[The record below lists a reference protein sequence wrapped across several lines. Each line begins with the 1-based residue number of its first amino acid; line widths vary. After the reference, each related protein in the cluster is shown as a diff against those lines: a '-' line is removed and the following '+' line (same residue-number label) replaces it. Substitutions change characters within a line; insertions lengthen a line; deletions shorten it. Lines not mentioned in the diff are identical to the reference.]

1 MRGRL
6 RARGRKRR
14 APGIAVLLAGI
25 VAVAAGLAADAG
37 DLLSGP
43 EQDTLSLRFQLRG
56 EQPVEDVTVVA
67 IDDITFSDLRRQW
80 PFPRSLHA
88 RAIDRLRSAG
98 ARVIAYDVQFTEETK
113 PREDL
118 ALFDAVARAPG
129 TVPATT
135 ETDGR
140 GHTQILG
147 GDDNLRAAG
156 ALAGAANVNADL
168 GGVVERFRF
177 SEGGLRSF
185 GVVAARRAGGPR
197 LSAANFPA
205 EGAWIDFRG
214 PPGTIPA
221 VSFSDLVRGRVDSR
235 LLRDRVVVIGATA
248 PTLQDVHPTP
258 ASSKEVMSGP
268 EVQANAAWTAL
279 HGLPLRSAPGWA
291 GWLAILVAGLA
302 PALAALRGRAV
313 LAALVALGLA
323 LAWLV
328 GVQAAFAQ
336 GLILPVSSPLLAL
349 LLGTVSAITTAYLAE
364 RDEHRRAT
372 LYGARLEAEVAR
384 RTEQLRETQ
393 LEIVS
398 RLGRAVESRDVETAV
413 HVDRMSALSHRLALA
428 IGMPGPEA
436 ETLRHAAALHDV
448 GKVGIPDRVLLKP
461 GGFEARER
469 RLMERHTVIG
479 ADILAGSSSPLIAL
493 AAKIARSH
501 HERWDGS
508 GYPDGLRGEEIP
520 LAARVCA
527 VCDVFDALRS
537 ARPYKPA
544 WSLEETLAKLEA
556 ERGRHFDP
564 RLVDAFLAMVPELDP
579 SLLASAVVPARE
591 TVEIGVATIGALPDA
606 GAVAPVAQ
614 PQRA

>member
-1 MRGRL
+1 MTRRL
-6 RARGRKRR
+6 LLPFALGALLLLPATALAGPPTVGPVTASSVTQTSAQVTGHLDLDGNDSPEVRR
-14 APGIAVLLAGI
+14 VVAVL
-25 VAVAAGLAADAG
+25 
-37 DLLSGP
+37 
-43 EQDTLSLRFQLRG
+43 RRG
-56 EQPVEDVTVVA
+56 AELEPVV
-67 IDDITFSDLRRQW
+67 
-80 PFPRSLHA
+80 HA

-98 ARVIAYDVQFTEETK
+98 ARVIAYYVQFTEETK

-129 TVPATT
+129 TVLATT

-147 GDDNLRAAG
+147 GRQPPRGRCAG
-156 ALAGAANVNADL
+156 
-168 GGVVERFRF
+168 R
-177 SEGGLRSF
+177 RSQRQRRSRRR
-185 GVVAARRAGGPR
+185 RRALPVQRGRPAQLRRRRGPAGRGPR

-258 ASSKEVMSGP
+258 ASSKDAMSGP
-268 EVQANAAWTAL
+268 EVQANAVWTAL

-291 GWLAILVAGLA
+291 GWLAILVAGL
-302 PALAALRGRAV
+302 ALAALRGRAV

-398 RLGRAVESRDVETAV
+398 RLGRAVESRDVETGV

-448 GKVGIPDRVLLKP
+448 GKLGIPDRVLLKP

-544 WSLEETLAKLEA
+544 WSLE
-556 ERGRHFDP
+556 
-564 RLVDAFLAMVPELDP
+564 
-579 SLLASAVVPARE
+579 
-591 TVEIGVATIGALPDA
+591 
-606 GAVAPVAQ
+606 
-614 PQRA
+614 

>member
-1 MRGRL
+1 M
-6 RARGRKRR
+6 
-14 APGIAVLLAGI
+14 LLAGI

-129 TVPATT
+129 TVLATT

-147 GDDNLRAAG
+147 GRQPPRGRCAG
-156 ALAGAANVNADL
+156 
-168 GGVVERFRF
+168 R
-177 SEGGLRSF
+177 RSQRQRRSRRR
-185 GVVAARRAGGPR
+185 RRALPVQRGRPAQLRRRRGPAGRGPR

-268 EVQANAAWTAL
+268 EVQANAVWTAL

-302 PALAALRGRAV
+302 RPGCT
-313 LAALVALGLA
+313 
-323 LAWLV
+323 W
-328 GVQAAFAQ
+328 
-336 GLILPVSSPLLAL
+336 
-349 LLGTVSAITTAYLAE
+349 
-364 RDEHRRAT
+364 
-372 LYGARLEAEVAR
+372 
-384 RTEQLRETQ
+384 
-393 LEIVS
+393 
-398 RLGRAVESRDVETAV
+398 
-413 HVDRMSALSHRLALA
+413 
-428 IGMPGPEA
+428 IG
-436 ETLRHAAALHDV
+436 
-448 GKVGIPDRVLLKP
+448 
-461 GGFEARER
+461 
-469 RLMERHTVIG
+469 
-479 ADILAGSSSPLIAL
+479 
-493 AAKIARSH
+493 
-501 HERWDGS
+501 
-508 GYPDGLRGEEIP
+508 
-520 LAARVCA
+520 
-527 VCDVFDALRS
+527 
-537 ARPYKPA
+537 
-544 WSLEETLAKLEA
+544 
-556 ERGRHFDP
+556 
-564 RLVDAFLAMVPELDP
+564 
-579 SLLASAVVPARE
+579 
-591 TVEIGVATIGALPDA
+591 
-606 GAVAPVAQ
+606 
-614 PQRA
+614 